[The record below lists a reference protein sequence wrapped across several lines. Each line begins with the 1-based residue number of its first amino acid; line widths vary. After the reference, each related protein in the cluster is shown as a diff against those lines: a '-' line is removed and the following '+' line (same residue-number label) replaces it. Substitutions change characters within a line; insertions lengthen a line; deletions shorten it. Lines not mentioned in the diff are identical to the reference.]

1 MSGSYMSIGQKIV
14 LDVTIAD
21 LSRSDQVRLMCD
33 LMRATGISD
42 ALFLNSPN
50 SDANRKA
57 YQAVADAYLA
67 G

>member
-42 ALFLNSPN
+42 ALFLNSAN
-50 SDANRKA
+50 SDANRKV
-57 YQAVADAYLA
+57 YQTVADAYLA